1 VRILVVE
8 DEQDLA
14 EGIAAGL
21 RRELFT
27 VDIARDGRAALEKVH
42 VEQGY
47 DAIILDLRL
56 PKLSGMSVLEHLR
69 RERTQT
75 PVLVLT
81 AVDGVDAKL
90 EAFRLGTD
98 DYLTKPFAFAELLAR
113 IRALL
118 RRGPPSLPGVVCV
131 EALQLDVSSHRCTVA
146 GVPISLTSKE
156 EQLLEYLLHNAGR
169 MVPQEE
175 LEQHMWDD
183 RSALWAQTLK
193 VHIHRLRAKIGDS
206 AIRPIITTIRGK
218 GYGILTAVSV
228 VPRVSVDRKT

>member
-1 VRILVVE
+1 MRILVVE

-21 RRELFT
+21 HRELFA
-27 VDIARDGRAALEKVH
+27 VDIAFDGQSAIGKVH

-47 DAIILDLRL
+47 DVIILDLCL
-56 PKLSGMSVLEHLR
+56 PMLSGMTVLERLR
-69 RERTQT
+69 GEGIRT

-81 AVDGVDAKL
+81 AVEGVDARLK
-90 EAFRLGTD
+90 AFDSGAD
-98 DYLTKPFAFAELLAR
+98 DYLAKPFAFAELLAR

-131 EALQLDVSSHRCTVA
+131 EALQLDVSSHSCTVA
-146 GVPISLTSKE
+146 GVTISLTSKE
-156 EQLLEYLLHNAGR
+156 EQLLEYLLCNAGR
-169 MVPQEE
+169 MISQEE

-193 VHIHRLRAKIGDS
+193 VHIHRLRAKIGDN
-206 AIRPIITTIRGK
+206 ATRPIITTIRGK

-228 VPRVSVDRKT
+228 IPRVSVDQKT